1 MPPNPRNAYLQA
13 SIATAGPQALL
24 LMLCDRLVL
33 DVQRAAA
40 AQLGAD
46 VPETHHHLVHAQAIV
61 TELATSLDPDGFKGG
76 HQLAELY
83 RYLLSVLV
91 TANVT
96 KDPRRI
102 AEGLRLSTSIAG
114 IWHEAAAVLARPP
127 LPRASTRASA

>member
-13 SIATAGPQALL
+13 SLATAGPQALL

-40 AQLGAD
+40 AQLARDIGQ
-46 VPETHHHLVHAQAIV
+46 THQHLTHAQAIV
-61 TELATSLDPDGFKGG
+61 SELSSSLNPDGFTGG
-76 HQLAELY
+76 HQLAEIY

-91 TANVT
+91 AANVT

-102 AEGLRLSTSIAG
+102 AEGLSLSTSIAG
-114 IWHEAAAVLARPP
+114 IWREAAAVLARAP
-127 LPRASTRASA
+127 LSRASA